1 MDKELVWQKHVDP
14 LIHCRRCPRLVEGRE
29 KVAGEKR
36 LAYRDWTYWGKP
48 VPGFGDLDARLV
60 LVGLA
65 PGAHGSNRTGRMFTG
80 DRSGDF
86 LFSSLYRTGYANQ
99 PLSANLQDGLRMT
112 DCFITA
118 ACRCAPPNN
127 KVSAV
132 EMATCLP
139 FLTAEFA
146 ILDRKKVIV
155 ALGKVGFDA
164 VINLYRPQIANP
176 SDYQFSHGAVF
187 HFESRLPILMCSFH
201 PSPQN
206 TNTGRLTTAMLDAV
220 FEHART
226 LCK

>member
-1 MDKELVWQKHVDP
+1 MDKELIWQNHMDTLVQ
-14 LIHCRRCPRLVEGRE
+14 CRRCPRLVEWRE
-29 KVAGEKR
+29 EVAGEKR

-86 LFSSLYRTGYANQ
+86 LFASLYRTGYANQ
-99 PLSANLQDGLRMT
+99 PLSVNLHDGLRMT

-118 ACRCAPPNN
+118 ACRCAPPDN
-127 KVSAV
+127 KVNAG
-132 EMATCLP
+132 ETAACLP
-139 FLTAEFA
+139 FLQSEFA

-164 VINLYRPQIANP
+164 VINMYRPQIANP

-187 HFESRLPILMCSFH
+187 HFGSHLPILMCSFH

-206 TNTGRLTTAMLDAV
+206 TNTGRLTTAMMDAV